1 MLFCIFCSFSAVAD
15 VFKQFSAKCKHD
27 GQTFHRKF
35 EIFSRHLLG
44 KMVIQMLILMPG
56 GRRLLL

>member
-1 MLFCIFCSFSAVAD
+1 VAD

-27 GQTFHRKF
+27 SQTFHRKF